1 MRRAFEA
8 CALLALATILNA
20 GCFHSKPERAIITDY
35 HRAAISTPPAH
46 LDLDPFYQKYV
57 DAQGIPITTSANV
70 PDVALLVARDII
82 VYMLSDRPDVR
93 NAIIEDGG
101 RLGIMAQSEMTTDL
115 PEQRDWKKPSLDD
128 ARLTDYERAN
138 YDVIAAMTDAEY
150 WNKRARGMG
159 GRYTTCAEENVLGY
173 PGTRYFG
180 ENICVHEWSHS
191 IHRGIREVDPE
202 LAQAIEAAYQD
213 AKAKGLW
220 EGHYASNTVA
230 EYWAEGTQFWFNSNY
245 EYENGN
251 TYILTSDD
259 LKRYDPVLY
268 ELLGRVY
275 PDSHRIPMD
284 VFYNHEARIQN
295 GRRAFS
301 GSRYVIDAR
310 RQ

>member
-1 MRRAFEA
+1 MKRAFEA
-8 CALLALATILNA
+8 CVLLALATMPNA
-20 GCFHSKPERAIITDY
+20 GCFHSKPDHAIITDY
-35 HRAAISTPPAH
+35 HRAATSTPPAH
-46 LDLDPFYQKYV
+46 LNLDPFYQKYV
-57 DAQGIPITTSANV
+57 DAQGIPITTTANV
-70 PDVALLVARDII
+70 PDAALLVARD
-82 VYMLSDRPDVR
+82 VVTYMLSERPDVR

-101 RLGIMAQSEMTTDL
+101 RLGIMALTEMTTDL
-115 PEQRDWKKPSLDD
+115 PEQRDWKKSSRDD
-128 ARLTDYERAN
+128 ERLTDYERAN

-191 IHRGIREVDPE
+191 VHRGIRKADPE

-213 AKAKGLW
+213 AMAKGLW

-245 EYENGN
+245 DYKNGD
-251 TYILTSDD
+251 TYILSSDD
-259 LKRYDPVLY
+259 LKRYDPALY

-275 PDSHRIPMD
+275 PDSHHIPMD
-284 VFYNHEARIQN
+284 VFYNHAARIQN
-295 GRRAFS
+295 DQRAFS
-301 GSRYVIDAR
+301 GSRFVIDSESR
-310 RQ
+310 